1 MILLSINISAKSI
14 SHGRFKGGVL
24 KTGPGHKTPKPKQ
37 AKQGLTKQ
45 PKQAYPSLYQRI
57 MKRKKKNLNNWKPKT
72 QPNPIVKT
80 AFKQRPVAIIGGET
94 LNLATD
100 TGSVSAENRK
110 LNNLKVHNFSK
121 IKKVNSP
128 NVPKGFSSMLLRP
141 TETGVSVS
149 DQNDRKL
156 LDEWESTSILDISLK
171 NLYDASR
178 QASQEH
184 PENKKLMEN
193 LFDFDRE
200 RLG

>member
-1 MILLSINISAKSI
+1 MGYVLASSAVS
-14 SHGRFKGGVL
+14 RKG
-24 KTGPGHKTPKPKQ
+24 
-37 AKQGLTKQ
+37 
-45 PKQAYPSLYQRI
+45 
-57 MKRKKKNLNNWKPKT
+57 
-72 QPNPIVKT
+72 
-80 AFKQRPVAIIGGET
+80 
-94 LNLATD
+94 
-100 TGSVSAENRK
+100 
-110 LNNLKVHNFSK
+110 SK

-141 TETGVSVS
+141 KETGVSVS